1 MSMAAISLSLTI
13 SYARQTMKKS
23 AIEIDSSIFGGKK
36 SAIEIDSS
44 IFGGKKSAIEI
55 DLSTRRC
62 GGKDFGL

>member
-1 MSMAAISLSLTI
+1 MIDGSPSLKLWYCLEGVKVLFALALRLKLKLT
-13 SYARQTMKKS
+13 
-23 AIEIDSSIFGGKK
+23 
-36 SAIEIDSS
+36 IEIDSS